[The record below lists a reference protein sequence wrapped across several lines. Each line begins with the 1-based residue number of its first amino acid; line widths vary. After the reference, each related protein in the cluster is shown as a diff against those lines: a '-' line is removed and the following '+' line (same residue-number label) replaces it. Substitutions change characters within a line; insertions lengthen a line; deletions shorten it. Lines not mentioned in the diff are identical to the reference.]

1 VGEMGTLVNN
11 RRFALLYKYVFLGL
25 GCKKILSDEIS
36 KRIQL
41 TVKKI
46 NQLEEEY
53 ENLCESIILPF
64 DEKSKKIQ
72 SIVSKINHLEEEN
85 EELCELLRLQL
96 QFENA

>member
-1 VGEMGTLVNN
+1 MNN
-11 RRFALLYKYVFLGL
+11 RRFVLLYKYGFLGL
-25 GCKKILSDEIS
+25 GRNKILSDEIS
-36 KRIQL
+36 KRIRT

-53 ENLCESIILPF
+53 EKICESFIISF

-72 SIVSKINHLEEEN
+72 SIVNKINRLEDEN

-96 QFENA
+96 RFENS